1 MSANTRVALALAI
14 LVALSGC
21 AVDVSPGADATR
33 TAGERTATV
42 VEVVDGDT
50 LDVRFA
56 DGSEDRIRLLGVDTP
71 EVHADNSPGEFEGVP
86 DTDAGRRCLADW
98 GERATAFAEDRLA
111 GATVVVETDA
121 AADRR
126 GGYDRLLAYVS
137 VEGSDESFNHALLSG
152 GYARL
157 YDTAFTQRDAYASA
171 ERRARTNATGLW
183 GCAS

>member
-1 MSANTRVALALAI
+1 MTAATYRAVALAV

-21 AVDVSPGADATR
+21 AVDVSPGGDTAP

-56 DGSEDRIRLLGVDTP
+56 DGSEDRVRLLGVDTP

-86 DTDAGRRCLADW
+86 DTDAGRACLADW
-98 GERATAFAEDRLA
+98 GERATAFAEGRLA
-111 GATVVVETDA
+111 GETVVVETDA
-121 AADRR
+121 EADRR
-126 GGYDRLLAYVS
+126 GGYDRLLAYVT
-137 VEGSDESFNHALLSG
+137 VEDSARSFNRALLAD

-157 YDTAFTQRDAYASA
+157 YDSEFTQRDTYAA
-171 ERRARTNATGLW
+171 TERGAMENQTGLW
-183 GCAS
+183 ACAS